1 MRLKR
6 AQVQYKHNEQ
16 TRTVLSR
23 AVGSKPKQF
32 LVNELTKIVDGKHE
46 GNRPSGRFRL
56 GERNNSEMDFEG
68 IWCDVRTGLNLV

>member
-16 TRTVLSR
+16 TRSVPSR

-32 LVNELTKIVDGKHE
+32 LVNELTKIVDSKRE
-46 GNRPSGRFRL
+46 GNRPSGKFSLR
-56 GERNNSEMDFEG
+56 ERNKFETDFEG
-68 IWCDVRTGLNLV
+68 NWCDVWTGLNLV

>member
-6 AQVQYKHNEQ
+6 AQVHYKHDEQ

-32 LVNELTKIVDGKHE
+32 LVNGLTKIVDGKRE
-46 GNRPSGRFRL
+46 GNRPSGKFGLR
-56 GERNNSEMDFEG
+56 ERNNSEMDF
-68 IWCDVRTGLNLV
+68 